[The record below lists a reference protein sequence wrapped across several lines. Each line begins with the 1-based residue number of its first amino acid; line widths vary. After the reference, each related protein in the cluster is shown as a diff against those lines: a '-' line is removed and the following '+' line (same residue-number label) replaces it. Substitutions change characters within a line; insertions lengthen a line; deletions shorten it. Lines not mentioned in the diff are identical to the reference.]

1 MDLEALKAVPR
12 AIPMLKIE
20 YFQFHI
26 FDSIVEFKVGHYQ
39 NGRTALQI
47 VTLEGELYATLTINM
62 PEVMLEVDEVII
74 KTYSENEYVALEAW
88 KTGLFEDT
96 GRRVYN
102 LGVPIWQIK

>member
-1 MDLEALKAVPR
+1 VDLKALKA
-12 AIPMLKIE
+12 I
-20 YFQFHI
+20 QFSI

-39 NGRTALQI
+39 NGRTALQL
-47 VTLEGELYATLTINM
+47 VTLEGKPYATLTVNIPTEKLAN
-62 PEVMLEVDEVII
+62 DEVII

>member
-1 MDLEALKAVPR
+1 MN
-12 AIPMLKIE
+12 ITN
-20 YFQFHI
+20 
-26 FDSIVEFKVGHYQ
+26 DSGRQ
-39 NGRTALQI
+39 NGRIALQL
-47 VTLEGELYATLTINM
+47 VTLEGEPYATLTVNISA
-62 PEVMLEVDEVII
+62 EKLADDEVII